1 MAGKQS
7 RGNCVYCGKEMSK
20 GGLSRHLKSCSE
32 RQEAIAKADAGRGK
46 VEMIYHLQVEDA
58 WNRDFWLH
66 LEMRG
71 SAKLKEMDRY
81 LRAIW
86 LECCGHMS
94 EFYTG
99 GAWATEVP
107 MNLPVGKIFDTD
119 VQLTHVYDFGTSSET
134 VIKVVGYRN
143 GTATTKHPIA
153 LMARN
158 EMPEALCMECG
169 QPATCLCIE
178 CLYEDDEPGFLCD
191 EHAESHPHEDYGE
204 PMPLFNSPRVGMCGY
219 EGPAEPP
226 Y

>member
-1 MAGKQS
+1 MAKQS
-7 RGNCVYCGKEMSK
+7 KGKCEYCGKEMSK
-20 GGLSRHLKSCSE
+20 GGLSRHLKSCAE

-46 VEMIYHLQVEDA
+46 VETIYHIQVEDA

-71 SAKLKEMDRY
+71 SARLKDLDRY

-94 EFYTG
+94 DFFMG
-99 GAWATEVP
+99 GPWDTEVS
-107 MNLPVGKIFDTD
+107 MNTPAGKIFARD
-119 VQLTHVYDFGTSSET
+119 VQLAHVYDFGTSSET
-134 VIKVVGYRN
+134 NIKVVGYRM
-143 GTATTKHPIA
+143 GQATTKHPIA

-169 QPATCLCIE
+169 ELATCLCME

-191 EHAESHPHEDYGE
+191 KHAKSHPHDDYGE

-219 EGPAEPP
+219 DGPAEPP

>member
-1 MAGKQS
+1 MT
-7 RGNCVYCGKEMSK
+7 K
-20 GGLSRHLKSCSE
+20 GGLSRHLKSCPE
-32 RQEAIAKADAGRGK
+32 RQEAIAKAEAGRGK
-46 VEMIYHLQVEDA
+46 AETIYHLQVEDA

-71 SAKLKEMDRY
+71 SARLQELDNY

-94 EFYTG
+94 EFFIG
-99 GAWATEVP
+99 GAWATEVA
-107 MNLPVGKIFDTD
+107 MSRVADQVFDTG
-119 VQLTHVYDFGTSSET
+119 VQLTHIYDFGSSSET
-134 VIKVVGYRN
+134 AVKIVDLRRGA
-143 GTATTKHPIA
+143 ATTKHPIA

-158 EMPEALCMECG
+158 EMPEALCMVCG
-169 QPATCLCIE
+169 APATCFCIE
-178 CLYEDDEPGFLCD
+178 CLYEDEESGFLCD